1 MSGSASNLLLRAED
15 APMTSARVAV
25 QRLFLAALFVASV
38 GAGSRAAA
46 QVSTQTVQNPT
57 FSFSTPG
64 QKQVTLKACNAFGC
78 SQQLT
83 QMITVLN
90 PNPVILSAQVGAV
103 AVEAGQLVNLVGTG
117 HGKPPLTYTWKVTSV
132 PPPPLG
138 SPGEVDVTG
147 AGAWWDTTGVAAG
160 VYSVALHLQNAS
172 GSVDSTP
179 TVVVVLPATAKS
191 FYTVTQCRLLDTRQS
206 SPLASG
212 SKLTFAVAGISAFN
226 CGIPANAKA
235 LSINVTVV
243 SPTGSGFI
251 SVFPGNYPVPVA
263 STINFSAGQTRTNNA
278 ILPISSDT
286 SGTLSAQPLVTGNG
300 NVQLVVDVNGYF
312 M

>member
-1 MSGSASNLLLRAED
+1 VSGSASNLLLRAED

-38 GAGSRAAA
+38 GAGSQAAA

-64 QKQVTLKACNAFGC
+64 QKQITLKACNAFGC
-78 SQQLT
+78 SQTIT

-117 HGKPPLTYTWKVTSV
+117 RGKPPLTYTWKVTNVSA
-132 PPPPLG
+132 
-138 SPGEVDVTG
+138 SEVDITG
-147 AGAWWDTTGVAAG
+147 AGAWWDTTGVTAG

-172 GSVDSTP
+172 GAVDSPLT
-179 TVVVVLPATAKS
+179 TVVVLPATAKS
-191 FYTVTQCRLLDTRQS
+191 FYTVTPCRLLDTRQS
-206 SPLASG
+206 SPLGSG
-212 SKLTFAVAGISAFN
+212 SKLTFAVAGITAFA
-226 CGIPANAKA
+226 CGIPANARA
-235 LSINVTVV
+235 LSVNITVV
-243 SPTGSGFI
+243 SPTGAGFI

-286 SGTLSAQPLVTGNG
+286 SGTLSAQPVVTGNG

>member
-1 MSGSASNLLLRAED
+1 MIPTQAAMPLLL
-15 APMTSARVAV
+15 V
-25 QRLFLAALFVASV
+25 AALFVA
-38 GAGSRAAA
+38 AGDAVA
-46 QVSTQTVQNPT
+46 QVSTSTVQNPT

-78 SQQLT
+78 SQPIT
-83 QMITVLN
+83 QMVTVLN

-117 HGKPPLTYTWKVTSV
+117 RGKPPLTYTWKVTSLSF
-132 PPPPLG
+132 P
-138 SPGEVDVTG
+138 EVDIMG
-147 AGAWWDTTGVAAG
+147 AGAWWDTTGVQAG
-160 VYSVALHLQNAS
+160 VYNVALHLQNAS
-172 GSVDSTP
+172 GSVDSSSTM
-179 TVVVVLPATAKS
+179 VVVLPATAKS
-191 FYTVTQCRLLDTRQS
+191 FYTVTPCRLLDTRS
-206 SPLASG
+206 SSSLASG
-212 SKLTFAVAGISAFN
+212 TKLTFPVAGISAFA
-226 CGIPANAKA
+226 CGIPATAKA